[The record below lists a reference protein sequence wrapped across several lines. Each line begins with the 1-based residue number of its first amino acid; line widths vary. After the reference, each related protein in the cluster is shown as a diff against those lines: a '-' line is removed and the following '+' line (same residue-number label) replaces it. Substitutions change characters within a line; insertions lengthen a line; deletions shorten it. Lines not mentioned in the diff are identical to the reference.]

1 MTPVLQVGLTMLVI
15 AVSYA
20 VILAAS
26 TAAFIVVDRKRDIF
40 PRKHEPEEIYE
51 DESPEDPERDRQ

>member
-1 MTPVLQVGLTMLVI
+1 MTPVLQVGFTMLVI

-26 TAAFIVVDRKRDIF
+26 TAAFVVVDRKWDIF
-40 PRKHEPEEIYE
+40 PTKHEEEPEEEE
-51 DESPEDPERDRQ
+51 DLR